1 MFNLQ
6 ISDYISE
13 LVQNLK
19 NHNIE
24 FVVSEEALGC
34 DITEVYV
41 TEAHELLLFPN
52 NQLDTDSIQWILRV
66 RTPLKVRI
74 TFFSTDI
81 SELKIRL
88 LDAIDEL
95 RKDGLDIPQLQQA
108 ISIQELTKENIQRI
122 SDSFVNWTYL
132 KSIERPL
139 PQLQT
144 SRISSKTKED
154 DQHLIIQ
161 KQEDIHLH
169 LRNAIKT
176 YWTERYFAKYMN
188 LPSQK
193 LRALAKRL
201 GIHCEVCGH
210 DTLYFFNRGK
220 ALEKYF
226 IHITKAVLDELN
238 LKYKETSTQ
247 AFFLPDLQLTL
258 HFFDGEREQLRTL
271 AGESTQN
278 RDLIVIVPDTLLR
291 RLGVKQGAFLQIL
304 PLDQDKIKNALMR
317 IVRQRIDYIPTY
329 SSGIIN

>member
-13 LVQNLK
+13 LVQVLK

-24 FVVSEEALGC
+24 FVVSKEALGC

-41 TEAHELLLFPN
+41 TEAHELLVFPN
-52 NQLDTDSIQWILRV
+52 NQLDTDSIQWILRL

-74 TFFSTDI
+74 TFFSNDI
-81 SELKIRL
+81 SKLKIRL

-95 RKDGLDIPQLQQA
+95 KKDGLDIPHLQQA

-122 SDSFVNWTYL
+122 SDSLVNWSNLT
-132 KSIERPL
+132 STTRPL
-139 PQLQT
+139 PQMQT
-144 SRISSKTKED
+144 SRISSKTKEED
-154 DQHLIIQ
+154 LHLIIQ
-161 KQEDIHLH
+161 KQEDIHSH
-169 LRNAIKT
+169 LRNAIKS
-176 YWTERYFAKYMN
+176 YWTERYFARYMN

-193 LRALAKRL
+193 LKALAKRL
-201 GIHCEVCGH
+201 GIQREVCGH
-210 DTLYFFNRGK
+210 DTLYFFNREK

-258 HFFDGEREQLRTL
+258 HLFDGEKEHLRIL
-271 AGESTQN
+271 AGESAQN
-278 RDLIVIVPDTLLR
+278 RDLIVIAPDTLRR
-291 RLGVKQGAFLQIL
+291 RLGVKQDDLFQIL
-304 PLDQDKIKNALMR
+304 PLDKDKIKNALMR
-317 IVRQRIDYIPTY
+317 IARQRIDYIPAY
-329 SSGIIN
+329 SSGITN